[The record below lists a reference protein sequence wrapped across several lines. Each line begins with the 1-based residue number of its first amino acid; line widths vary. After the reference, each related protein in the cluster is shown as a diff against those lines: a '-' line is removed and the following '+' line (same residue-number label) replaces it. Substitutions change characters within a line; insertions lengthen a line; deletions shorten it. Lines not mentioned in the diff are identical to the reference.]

1 MIVAENLSKTF
12 EGKTVLNNV
21 SGNFYKGKANMII
34 GASGSGKT
42 VLMKCT
48 VGLHQPEKGKVYF
61 DDRDFTGMSYQQ
73 KKELRREM
81 GMLFQ
86 GGALFDSLTVEGN
99 VGFAL
104 QIFTNKTKK
113 EIKDRVNSCLE
124 RVNLYKVNHLLP
136 SELSGGMKK
145 RVGIARSIALN
156 PRYLFVDEPN
166 SGLDPQ
172 TANVIDQLI
181 KEITLDF
188 GITTVINTHDMNSI
202 FEIGDHLIFLHQGE
216 KQWEG
221 NPSDIKES
229 NNEHMLNFVYASN
242 FMTEKFGM
250 NKD

>member
-1 MIVAENLSKTF
+1 MIIAENLTKTF
-12 EGKTVLNNV
+12 EGQTVLNDV
-21 SGNFYKGKANMII
+21 SGNFQKGKANMII

-42 VLMKCT
+42 VLMKCI
-48 VGLHQPEKGKVYF
+48 VGLHEPVKGKVYF
-61 DDRDFTGMSYQQ
+61 DERDFTTMSYQQ
-73 KKELRREM
+73 KKELRKEM

-86 GGALFDSLTVEGN
+86 GGALFDSLTVEEN

-104 QIFTNKTKK
+104 QIFTNKTRK

-188 GITTVINTHDMNSI
+188 DITTVINTHDMNSV

-216 KQWEG
+216 KEWEG
-221 NPSDIKES
+221 SPSEIKES
-229 NNEHMLNFVYASN
+229 KNEHMLNFVYASK
-242 FMTEKFGM
+242 FITEKFGM
-250 NKD
+250 KKD